1 MAEVQF
7 LDGKFVVD
15 DVYVGP
21 IKEATNGSPERFP
34 FKDVM
39 KSLGDVFTKDYLRRA
54 QAKVVGDHL
63 RRFGG

>member
-1 MAEVQF
+1 MAEIQF

-21 IKEATNGSPERFP
+21 IKEATNGAPERFP

-39 KSLGDVFTKDYLRRA
+39 KSLGNVFTKGYLRKA
-54 QAKVVGDHL
+54 QSKIIADHL
-63 RRFGG
+63 RIHGG